1 MYLESKISI
10 FYEYA
15 GAVINKKISYSMVIV
30 DFVLLLVNFML
41 FCFFSVSLTLLNIT
55 GKVGFAYYIIF
66 I

>member
-1 MYLESKISI
+1 
-10 FYEYA
+10 
-15 GAVINKKISYSMVIV
+15 MVIV